1 MASFDGRL
9 SLQFVTHLA
18 NHYTVNQFVELA
30 ALAHERGFQR
40 IWLND
45 NARYRSQVVVLSAI
59 AARVPIGVGTAVLVP
74 YFHHPLEVVDSLA
87 ALSELSEGRE
97 VGFGLARGSLTQTP
111 QHVTMHKPLALVREL
126 AVFASRAL
134 AGERVPYRDFPVLCE
149 YFHLNP
155 AGKFE
160 LAFTPKS
167 PVVIYSGGNGP
178 RSLRMGGQV
187 MDGLISSGT
196 FIPMLRA
203 GRLKGMHEMAE
214 AGARS
219 VDPNKTLRKMVELN
233 VSVSRDRDAALEF
246 PKRQVAHSIP
256 QWESLKFTPEE
267 YARLGVER
275 QKVLDLKDAF
285 AQGATIEEAA
295 KLVTER
301 MVLSYYVAGTPA
313 EVADQ
318 IVELAGQAQD
328 LGFDEIAFA
337 KLGPDYEEAIEML
350 AESVMPLAGSS
361 MYGPVRR
368 SRTFVE
374 SISRV
379 VELFTWCSRIV

>member
-1 MASFDGRL
+1 MTVFDGRL

-18 NHYTVNQFVELA
+18 NHYTVNRFVELA
-30 ALAHERGFQR
+30 ALARERGFER

-74 YFHHPLEVVDSLA
+74 YFHHPIEVVDSLA

-97 VGFGLARGSLTQTP
+97 VGFGLARGSTTQTP
-111 QHVTMHKPLALVREL
+111 QHVTMHRPLALVREL
-126 AVFASRAL
+126 AVFVSRAL
-134 AGERVPYRDFPVLCE
+134 AGERLVYGDFPVLCE
-149 YFHLNP
+149 HYRFNP
-155 AGKFE
+155 AGRFE

-187 MDGLISSGT
+187 MEGLISSGT

-203 GRLKGMHEMAE
+203 GRLEGMIELAE

-219 VDPNKTLRKMVELN
+219 VNPNKALRKMVELN
-233 VSVSRDRDAALEF
+233 VSVSRDRDAAMEF

-256 QWESLKFTPEE
+256 QWESLGFTPDE

-275 QKVLDLKDAF
+275 QRVLDLKDAF
-285 AQGATIEEAA
+285 ARGATIEEAA
-295 KLVTER
+295 ALVTEQ

-318 IVELAGQAQD
+318 VVELAGRAQEM
-328 LGFDEIAFA
+328 GYDEIAFA

-350 AESVMPLAGSS
+350 AESVVPRLNG
-361 MYGPVRR
+361 
-368 SRTFVE
+368 
-374 SISRV
+374 
-379 VELFTWCSRIV
+379 

>member
-1 MASFDGRL
+1 MGVFETSRRESIMAAFDGRL

-18 NHYTVNQFVELA
+18 NHYTVNRFVELA

-74 YFHHPLEVVDSLA
+74 YFHHPIEVVDSLA

-97 VGFGLARGSLTQTP
+97 VGFGLARGSITQTP
-111 QHVTMHKPLALVREL
+111 QHVIMHRPLALVREL
-126 AVFASRAL
+126 ALFVSRAL
-134 AGERVPYRDFPVLCE
+134 AGERVAYGDFPVLCE
-149 YFHLNP
+149 HFHFNP
-155 AGKFE
+155 GGAFE

-167 PVVIYSGGNGP
+167 PVVVYSGGNGP

-196 FIPMLRA
+196 FIPMLRT
-203 GRLKGMHEMAE
+203 GRLKGMHATAE

-246 PKRQVAHSIP
+246 PRRQVAHSIP

-275 QKVLDLKDAF
+275 RKVLDLKDAF

-295 KLVTER
+295 ALVDER

-318 IVELAGQAQD
+318 VVELAGQAQA
-328 LGFDEIAFA
+328 LGYDEIAFA

-350 AESVMPLAGSS
+350 AESVMPRLTG
-361 MYGPVRR
+361 
-368 SRTFVE
+368 
-374 SISRV
+374 
-379 VELFTWCSRIV
+379 

>member
-1 MASFDGRL
+1 MAAFDGRL

-18 NHYTVNQFVELA
+18 NHYTVNRFVELA
-30 ALAHERGFQR
+30 GLAHERGFQR

-74 YFHHPLEVVDSLA
+74 YFHHPVEVVDSLA
-87 ALSELSEGRE
+87 ALSELTEGRE
-97 VGFGLARGSLTQTP
+97 VGFGLARGSITQTP
-111 QHVTMHKPLALVREL
+111 QHVTMHRPLALVREL
-126 AVFASRAL
+126 AVFVSRVL
-134 AGERVPYRDFPVLCE
+134 AGERVAYDDFPVLCE
-149 YFHLNP
+149 HYHFNP
-155 AGKFE
+155 AGAFQ
-160 LAFTPKS
+160 LAFTPRS

-203 GRLKGMHEMAE
+203 GRLKGMHAMAE
-214 AGARS
+214 AGARG

-246 PKRQVAHSIP
+246 PRRQVAHSIP
-256 QWESLKFTPEE
+256 QWESLGFTPEE

-275 QKVLDLKDAF
+275 KRVLDLKDAF

-295 KLVTER
+295 ALVNDR
-301 MVLSYYVAGTPA
+301 MVLSYYVAGTPS
-313 EVADQ
+313 EVAGQ
-318 IVELAGQAQD
+318 VVELAGQAQAM
-328 LGFDEIAFA
+328 GYDEIAFA

-350 AESVMPLAGSS
+350 AESVMPRLSG
-361 MYGPVRR
+361 
-368 SRTFVE
+368 
-374 SISRV
+374 
-379 VELFTWCSRIV
+379 

>member
-1 MASFDGRL
+1 MAVFEGKL

-18 NHYTVNQFVELA
+18 NHYTVNRFVELA

-74 YFHHPLEVVDSLA
+74 YFHHPVEVVDSLA
-87 ALSELSEGRE
+87 SLSDLSEGRE

-111 QHVTMHKPLALVREL
+111 QHVIVRRPLALVREL
-126 AVFASRAL
+126 AVFVSRAL
-134 AGERVPYRDFPVLCE
+134 AGERVAYGDFPVLCE

-155 AGKFE
+155 AGRFE
-160 LAFTPKS
+160 LAFTLKS
-167 PVVIYSGGNGP
+167 PVVIFSGGNGP

-203 GRLKGMHEMAE
+203 GRLQGMHETAE

-219 VDPNKTLRKMVELN
+219 VNPNKTLRKMVELN

-256 QWESLKFTPEE
+256 QWETLGFTPEE

-275 QKVLDLKDAF
+275 RQVLALKDAF
-285 AQGATIEEAA
+285 VNGATIEEAA
-295 KLVTER
+295 SLVTEP
-301 MVLSYYVAGTPA
+301 MVLSYYVAGTPD

-318 IVELAGQAQD
+318 VVELAGRARA

-337 KLGPDYEEAIEML
+337 KLGPDYEEAINML
-350 AESVMPLAGSS
+350 ADSVIPKLRG
-361 MYGPVRR
+361 
-368 SRTFVE
+368 
-374 SISRV
+374 
-379 VELFTWCSRIV
+379 

>member
-1 MASFDGRL
+1 MTAFDGNL

-18 NHYTVNQFVELA
+18 NHYTVNRFVELA
-30 ALAHERGFQR
+30 GLAHERGFQR

-74 YFHHPLEVVDSLA
+74 YFHHPIEVVDSLA
-87 ALSELSEGRE
+87 ALSELSAGRE
-97 VGFGLARGSLTQTP
+97 VGFGLARGSVTQTP
-111 QHVTMHKPLALVREL
+111 QHVIMHRPLALVREL
-126 AVFASRAL
+126 AVFVSRTL
-134 AGERVPYRDFPVLCE
+134 AGEGVTYGEFPALCE
-149 YFHLNP
+149 YYHFNP
-155 AGKFE
+155 AGRFK

-167 PVVIYSGGNGP
+167 RVVIYSGGNGP
-178 RSLRMGGQV
+178 RSLRMGGEV

-203 GRLKGMHEMAE
+203 GRLRAMHEMAE

-219 VDPNKTLRKMVELN
+219 VDGAKTLRKMVELN
-233 VSVSRDRDAALEF
+233 VSVSRDRDAAMEF

-256 QWESLKFTPEE
+256 QWEGLGFTPDE

-275 QKVLDLKDAF
+275 QRVLDLKDAF

-295 KLVTER
+295 ALVTEE

-318 IVELAGQAQD
+318 VVELAGQARAM
-328 LGFDEIAFA
+328 GYDEIAFA
-337 KLGPDYEEAIEML
+337 KLGPDYAEAIETL
-350 AESVMPLAGSS
+350 AEWVMPRLKG
-361 MYGPVRR
+361 
-368 SRTFVE
+368 
-374 SISRV
+374 
-379 VELFTWCSRIV
+379 